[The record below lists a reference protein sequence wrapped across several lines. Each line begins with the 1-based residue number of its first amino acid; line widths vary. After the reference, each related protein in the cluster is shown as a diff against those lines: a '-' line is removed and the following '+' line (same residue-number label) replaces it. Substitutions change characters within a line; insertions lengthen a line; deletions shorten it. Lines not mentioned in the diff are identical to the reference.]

1 MVSGH
6 RRAITN
12 MDVRPTEKRSKSISK
27 KQSQPI
33 DPFYSKDMVAL
44 AEEADKTYK

>member
-1 MVSGH
+1 MASGH
-6 RRAITN
+6 RRAITH
-12 MDVRPTEKRSKSISK
+12 MDVRPTEERSKSISIN
-27 KQSQPI
+27 QSQTI